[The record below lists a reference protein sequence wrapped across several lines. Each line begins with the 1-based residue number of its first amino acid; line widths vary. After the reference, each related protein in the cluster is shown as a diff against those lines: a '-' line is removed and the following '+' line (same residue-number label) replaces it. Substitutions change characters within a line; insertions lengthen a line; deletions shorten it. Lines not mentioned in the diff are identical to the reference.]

1 MGFGQELVRW
11 SSRVEPDPGGWRS
24 ERYEEVETRSEIP
37 LLRILAA
44 NGVKAERV
52 QATGAK
58 GLFLFLSC
66 IQPDPVLMLMRAT
79 ATVCGEA
86 RWG

>member
-1 MGFGQELVRW
+1 M
-11 SSRVEPDPGGWRS
+11 
-24 ERYEEVETRSEIP
+24 ETRSEIP

-58 GLFLFLSC
+58 GVFLFLSC
-66 IQPDPVLMLMRAT
+66 IQLDPVLMLMRAT